1 MLRKFPLSLS
11 EHLAQ
16 AFLAVENMRIF
27 KISCT
32 LKSIVFKLN
41 IAAMLRSVR
50 KMEATSN
57 AVQLVSGWIS
67 GT

>member
-41 IAAMLRSVR
+41 IAVMLRTVR
-50 KMEATSN
+50 KMEASSN
-57 AVQLVSGWIS
+57 AVVLFSGWINF
-67 GT
+67 T